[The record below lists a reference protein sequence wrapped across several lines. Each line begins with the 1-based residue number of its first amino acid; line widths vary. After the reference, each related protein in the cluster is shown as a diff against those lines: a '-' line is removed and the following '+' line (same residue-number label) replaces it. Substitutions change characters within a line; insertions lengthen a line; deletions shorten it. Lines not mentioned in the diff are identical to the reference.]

1 MIIGL
6 VGPLA
11 TGKGTI
17 TEYLVK
23 THGAKAVKF
32 SQPLRDIIHRVYK
45 KETRED
51 MSALAQFLRS
61 QYGNDILVRT
71 LIQDIEKMDVA
82 IAVFDGIRYFDEYNA
97 LKERSDFVLWA
108 VDADI
113 AIRHNRINLRGE
125 NADDSTVTLE
135 EFKKQHKLPT
145 EVNIPEIMEKADAH
159 IHNNGTLE
167 ELYAHIDA
175 LVEKLPS

>member
-6 VGPLA
+6 TGPLA

-23 THGAKAVKF
+23 QHGAKSVKF

-51 MSALAQFLRS
+51 MSGLAQFLRAH
-61 QYGNDILVRT
+61 YGNDILVRT
-71 LIQDIEKMDVA
+71 LIQDLEKMDVA

-97 LKERSDFVLWA
+97 LKERQDFVLWA
-108 VDADI
+108 VDADV
-113 AIRHNRINLRGE
+113 ATRHQRISVRGE
-125 NADDSTVTLE
+125 NADDNTVTLQ
-135 EFKKQHKLPT
+135 EFKKQHELPT
-145 EVNIPEIMEKADAH
+145 EVNIPEIMKKADAH
-159 IHNNGTLE
+159 IDNNGTRE
-167 ELYAHIDA
+167 ALYAQIDA
-175 LVEKLPS
+175 LVEKFSA